1 MMSPA
6 WLLDILAALMLVVAA
21 SERDLPRYRPV
32 ASQPAFGG

>member
-21 SERDLPRYRPV
+21 VRRSQAASRVKRDK
-32 ASQPAFGG
+32 SG